1 MNGLLRDYPLVELI
15 NEVADAGHSG
25 ALRVAR
31 EPARGVVYALGG
43 RVVHA
48 TTNLRAHR
56 LAESLKRWGAV
67 GDEGLGELASKKLS
81 DEELASE
88 LVRAGLFM
96 PGEASAF
103 AARLSEDAL
112 RAMLMWADGG
122 WEFDPRARAGVEAS
136 QAPDTPSLVLEA
148 ARRMPAEFV
157 ASRFAEGERVAP
169 SGRAPEGI
177 SLSPEEGFVLSRVDA
192 PTSVAELLAFVGL
205 PEAQALQA
213 VYVLALAGLVARPD
227 RRRALPSDAAALKS
241 AAAAAPKSA
250 DATKSAT
257 PAPKAAAEA
266 PAVKDD
272 EARKEE
278 ADPRKEF
285 EALLGLAAAKTHYGV
300 LGVTRGAR
308 DRDIKAAYYA
318 LAKRFHPD
326 RFRRDLDAAQ
336 VERAA
341 SAFSRLTRAYEVLKN
356 SSTRS
361 AYDLK
366 LDKEA
371 AANASRPSAPAEGA
385 YAHKGGGSAADAE
398 TAAAVRAEER
408 FRQGV
413 AALDRGDVE
422 GATRLLAEAVAL
434 APRRAP
440 YRAHYGRALGR
451 SRDTRRQAE
460 AELSTAIML
469 EARDVSYRVMLAEF
483 YRDVGLRRRAEGELE
498 RALAVDP
505 SHAPARQLLETLR
518 SGR

>member
-1 MNGLLRDYPLVELI
+1 MNGLLSDYPLAELI
-15 NEVADAGHSG
+15 NEIADAGHSG

-43 RVVHA
+43 RVVYA

-56 LAESLKRWGAV
+56 LAESLRRWGAV
-67 GDEGLGELASKKLS
+67 GDERLAQFASRKLS
-81 DEELASE
+81 DAELGAE
-88 LVRAGLFM
+88 LMKAGLFTAD
-96 PGEASAF
+96 EVSAF
-103 AARLSEDAL
+103 PARQSEDAL
-112 RAMLMWADGG
+112 RAMLLWTDGV
-122 WEFDPRARAGVEAS
+122 WEFDPRARAGVESARE
-136 QAPDTPSLVLEA
+136 PDVPSLVLDA

-169 SGRAPEGI
+169 SGRAPEGVA
-177 SLSPEEGFVLSRVDA
+177 LSPEEGFVLSRVDA
-192 PTSVAELLAFVGL
+192 PVSVSEFLAFVGL

-213 VYVLALAGLVARPD
+213 VYVLSLAGLFARPD
-227 RRRALPSDAAALKS
+227 RRRALPSEAAALKS
-241 AAAAAPKSA
+241 AATAAPKPA
-250 DATKSAT
+250 DAKKGDAHATK
-257 PAPKAAAEA
+257 PAADA
-266 PAVKDD
+266 PDAKPED
-272 EARKEE
+272 AQEE
-278 ADPRKEF
+278 VDPRKEF
-285 EALLGLAAAKTHYGV
+285 ETLLGLAAAKTHYGV
-300 LGVTRGAR
+300 LGVARSAR
-308 DRDIKAAYYA
+308 DRDIKSAYYA

-326 RFRRDLDAAQ
+326 RFRRDLDASQ

-371 AANASRPSAPAEGA
+371 AARASRPAAPAEGS

-398 TAAAVRAEER
+398 TTAAVRAEER

-413 AALDRGDVE
+413 AALDRGDAE

-434 APRRAP
+434 APRRAT

-451 SRDTRRQAE
+451 NRETRRQAE
-460 AELSTAIML
+460 AELTTAVML
-469 EARDVSYRVMLAEF
+469 EARDVTYRVMLAEF

-498 RALAVDP
+498 RALAVNP
-505 SHAPARQLLETLR
+505 SHARARQLLDALR
-518 SGR
+518 AER